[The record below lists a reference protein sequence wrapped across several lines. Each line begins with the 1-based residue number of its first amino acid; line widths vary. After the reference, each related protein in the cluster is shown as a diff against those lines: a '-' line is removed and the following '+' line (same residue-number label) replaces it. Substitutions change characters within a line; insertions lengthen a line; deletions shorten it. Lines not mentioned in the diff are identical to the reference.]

1 MEHAQ
6 INKRLKKKSPYAML
20 FTAMK
25 KHAKQ
30 YTFLFEEFV
39 RFLNFMRLQ

>member
-1 MEHAQ
+1 
-6 INKRLKKKSPYAML
+6 ML

-39 RFLNFMRLQ
+39 RFLNFMRLQRLSEYTGEA